1 MKRLLLGF
9 IATAISPLLHASTV
23 TSYAVT
29 EDGLAAYNISV
40 YRDYGDYHGDEYAI
54 YKGNAYPIEW
64 FVGKI
69 PALEEIPSPHTGI
82 IPVVCNQHWCFSASE
97 TRELVGLSKTFVD
110 SLSTNDQ
117 RANST
122 ETPAVSISTDTSI
135 EEQANNESII
145 DQDAMLIAL
154 DHFNSLEQE
163 KENKENEQIKFNT
176 LVKELLIDPFLQ
188 EKNIVTV
195 RHVGKLLPVNINNL
209 SPESP
214 VFKELEYQKER
225 KEYQKEIKKYQ
236 KEIKES
242 PEKYPFELTLEVT
255 LSDNYINNI
264 EHILKYIS
272 IPISSPN
279 AHKVKVRHTDISQEH
294 HLEELFF
301 YLDRDK
307 YDYIRQHFDTIYIS
321 ETLRNPEQERY
332 ELVQGLQRVIG
343 QYSYILIELL
353 DSNNN
358 VFLKK
363 QLRYDQL
370 LNISDYESAFPDF
383 YTATPTWY
391 FDDLSYSSGSKN
403 TRKFIYLTKNEV
415 LRLKNIRVSTSSFD
429 QLSWW

>member
-23 TSYAVT
+23 TPYAVT

-214 VFKELEYQKER
+214 VFKKLE
-225 KEYQKEIKKYQ
+225 YQ

-321 ETLRNPEQERY
+321 ETPRNPGQERY
-332 ELVQGLQRVIG
+332 ELVQGLQRVID

-370 LNISDYESAFPDF
+370 LNISDYESALTF

-391 FDDLSYSSGSKN
+391 FDELSYSSGSKN

-415 LRLKNIRVSTSSFD
+415 LRLKNIRVSLTANT
-429 QLSWW
+429 QRY